1 MAFQTE
7 KYISNFIQNQFP
19 RFYAEEGEN
28 FILFVKAYYEWME
41 TENQIIYETRRLLD
55 YRDIDNT
62 LETFLEYFQKKYLYG
77 IPFNVIA
84 NKRFLLKHIL
94 DVYRS
99 KGTIQCYR
107 LLFKLIYNE
116 DVEVYL
122 PGVDVLRV
130 SDGTWEEPTYL
141 EVSENDYLPSKAGK
155 TIIGLVSGTQAVIE
169 SVINQSFGYS
179 KYNIVNISNISPKG
193 SYFEINEKIVVDGD
207 QSNSTILSTAPI
219 VIGSLDTLNIINGGQ
234 NFAVGDL
241 IKVAHTSP
249 TTGNTISYGVDGILK
264 ITSLSRGYGSLN
276 FNIINGGFGYLANAN
291 VFIYRNDTTGS
302 GASFTVG
309 SLTGEVSSG
318 LSSQYISYNT
328 DLICDYANLTLN
340 STTFGFPGNTSA
352 NLGSTIS
359 PTLSFTNSIF
369 GSIGS
374 LSNIRTGNGY
384 TNPATI
390 FVRSVTVASNTLPGT
405 ISYNT
410 TSNTITGTS
419 TIFDSYF
426 ANGDVIALQANTS
439 NSATKELAVIRTVT
453 NSTQII
459 LYGPPTINSTA
470 SAVHRAAPIIL
481 QSNFATYEGVL
492 NRVDGQGTGNNEII
506 YGLPSV
512 GNSVVS
518 TTSVINSGKGYVENE
533 TVYAYLF
540 GTISNNITIIS
551 AGSGYTAN
559 DKVIISGGEPST
571 FATANLTV
579 NGSGSVTSINLI
591 NPGSGYLDVPTIKIQ
606 SNTGSGAVFSAS
618 IQELDTA
625 AEIIGKVV
633 KSGVGKGRGYWST
646 TRSFLNSDKYI
657 QDSYYYQD
665 YSYEIKVARALDT
678 YRDILYETFH
688 TAGTELFGQFYS
700 ISAGNSTIDVL
711 YNTTTADTTA
721 NLYLTSDM
729 TVKTADVTT
738 ITVDRTSISF

>member
-19 RFYAEEGEN
+19 RFYAEEGES

-41 TENQIIYETRRLLD
+41 TENETIYQSRRLMD

-130 SDGTWEEPTYL
+130 SDGTWEEPMYL
-141 EVSENDYLPSKAGK
+141 EVSENDYIASKVGK
-155 TIIGLVSGTQAVIE
+155 TVVGVVSGTQAVVE
-169 SVINQSFGYS
+169 SVINQSFGQS

-193 SYFEINEKIVVDGD
+193 SLFEINEKIVVVGE
-207 QSNSTILSTAPI
+207 QSNTTSLSAAPI
-219 VIGSLDTLNIINGGQ
+219 VLGSLDTINIINGGQ
-234 NFAVGDL
+234 DFAVGDL
-241 IKVAHTSP
+241 IKIAHISP
-249 TTGNTISYGVDGILK
+249 ISGNTVSYGVDGILK
-264 ITSLSRGYGSLN
+264 VTSLSRGYGSIN
-276 FNIINGGFGYLANAN
+276 FNISAGGFGYLANAN
-291 VFIYRNDTTGS
+291 TFVYRNDTTGS
-302 GASFTVG
+302 GASFQVG

-340 STTFGFPGNTSA
+340 ATTFGFPGNTSA
-352 NLGSTIS
+352 NLSSTLT
-359 PTLSFTNSIF
+359 PTFSFTNSLF

-384 TNPATI
+384 TNPVTV
-390 FVRSVTVASNTLPGT
+390 FVRSVTVASNTLPGI

-426 ANGDVIALQANTS
+426 KNGDVIALQANTS
-439 NSATKELAVIRTVT
+439 NSSTKELAVIKTVT

-459 LYGPPTINSTA
+459 LYGPPTINSSA
-470 SAVHRAAPIIL
+470 SAVYRAAPIIL
-481 QSNFATYEGVL
+481 QSQLAPYEGVL
-492 NRVDGQGTGNNEII
+492 NRIDGQGTGNNELIL
-506 YGLPSV
+506 GLPSV

-518 TTSVINSGKGYVENE
+518 ATGILNSGKGYVENE

-540 GTISNNITIIS
+540 GSISNKFSDQFNLNYNFIFIDLGIFS
-551 AGSGYTAN
+551 KYCNSL
-559 DKVIISGGEPST
+559 T
-571 FATANLTV
+571 F
-579 NGSGSVTSINLI
+579 
-591 NPGSGYLDVPTIKIQ
+591 
-606 SNTGSGAVFSAS
+606 
-618 IQELDTA
+618 
-625 AEIIGKVV
+625 
-633 KSGVGKGRGYWST
+633 
-646 TRSFLNSDKYI
+646 
-657 QDSYYYQD
+657 
-665 YSYEIKVARALDT
+665 
-678 YRDILYETFH
+678 
-688 TAGTELFGQFYS
+688 
-700 ISAGNSTIDVL
+700 
-711 YNTTTADTTA
+711 
-721 NLYLTSDM
+721 
-729 TVKTADVTT
+729 
-738 ITVDRTSISF
+738 